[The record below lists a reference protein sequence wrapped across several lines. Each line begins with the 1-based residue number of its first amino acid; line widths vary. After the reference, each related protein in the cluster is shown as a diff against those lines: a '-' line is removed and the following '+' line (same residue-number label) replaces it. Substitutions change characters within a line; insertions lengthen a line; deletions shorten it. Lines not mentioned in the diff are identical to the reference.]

1 MLLDCRPILEWLG
14 SSPPADKA
22 PAVGDSVVLLAVSPE
37 ALQHFHPPY
46 LLTSVRG
53 RFRWAP
59 DCQAPAASPTKSN
72 TEEELRPWCSAVRRN
87 SSDQLT
93 FRWEGAWV
101 GLTQSAECFK
111 SGSREIRQKSERQA
125 GKGFPRAEA
134 PLLVGFGVERPRG
147 WECGQPLGADSRS
160 GLPAHRKGRRLLS
173 YGEHS
178 CRCVDLARASFSL
191 GRGWLPG
198 PRNW

>member
-1 MLLDCRPILEWLG
+1 MLDCRPILEWLG

-22 PAVGDSVVLLAVSPE
+22 LAVGDSVVLLAVSPE

-53 RFRWAP
+53 RLRWAP

-111 SGSREIRQKSERQA
+111 SGSRDQTEVREA
-125 GKGFPRAEA
+125 GRKRVPRVRGSLLSALGWKG
-134 PLLVGFGVERPRG
+134 PRG

-160 GLPAHRKGRRLLS
+160 GLPAHRKEEEAPELRRAQLPTC
-173 YGEHS
+173 GPQPVRRFPWAE
-178 CRCVDLARASFSL
+178 RLAV
-191 GRGWLPG
+191 
-198 PRNW
+198 